1 MRWRV
6 YFFTYIIGKRSWLEY
21 LSITIYVI
29 ASEASSKKQCAEK
42 RTRITNRFIKKNIW
56 EHSSMPSSSCS
67 AMPNM
72 ADLLLGING
81 FVRYVDSLWVWHLR
95 FWEQRDITRL
105 HSILSSLLVR
115 SQWSRA
121 RFPAINLVLYQAS
134 VLIVT
139 CNVYSLFLC
148 KLRFVSY

>member
-1 MRWRV
+1 MKGIFHYLQYRLAELTWIFKHHNICNSELLETV
-6 YFFTYIIGKRSWLEY
+6 CGKKNENNQQ
-21 LSITIYVI
+21 IHQ
-29 ASEASSKKQCAEK
+29 E
-42 RTRITNRFIKKNIW
+42 NIW

-95 FWEQRDITRL
+95 FWEQRNITRL

-115 SQWSRA
+115 SRWSRA